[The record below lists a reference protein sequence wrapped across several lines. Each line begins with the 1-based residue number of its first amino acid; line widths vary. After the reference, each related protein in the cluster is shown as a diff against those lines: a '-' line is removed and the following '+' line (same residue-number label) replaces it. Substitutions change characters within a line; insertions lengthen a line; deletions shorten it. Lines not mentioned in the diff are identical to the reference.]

1 MNKKNQTDNQNRR
14 QYSSEF
20 KDQVLVRAEKDGV
33 AQVAKDLDIK
43 ESLIYYWRSKKR
55 LGGTTLENQKM
66 QQMELA
72 RLRRE
77 KERLEME
84 VAFLKKAAAY
94 FAKEQK

>member
-1 MNKKNQTDNQNRR
+1 MKKENQKQNRNK
-14 QYSSEF
+14 YSAEF
-20 KDQVLVRAEKDGV
+20 KDQVLARAEKDGV
-33 AQVAKDLDIK
+33 TQVAKDLGIK

-55 LGGTTLENQKM
+55 LGGTTLENQKV

>member
-1 MNKKNQTDNQNRR
+1 MNEKNTKQKNERR
-14 QYSSEF
+14 QFSDEF
-20 KDQVLVRAEKDGV
+20 KDQVLARAEKDGV
-33 AQVAKDLDIK
+33 AQVATDLGIK

-66 QQMELA
+66 QQMELS

-77 KERLEME
+77 KDRLEME

-94 FAKEQK
+94 FAKESK